1 MFPVCELVQSK
12 GFDFP
17 LLDHWSH
24 SFAVGIIVCF
34 VFCVILYYFFVVF
47 LPSLR
52 SVFMQTKAFGF
63 AFPSHRSHFTRELWR
78 LPATG
83 ASTVNSPCEIRRQL
97 YKYADTNTS
106 AQTIQIRWPFEIILI
121 FAELWRSPVT
131 DLSGRSLCQVRILDC
146 LVHWHCQGVS
156 DQLWL
161 EVTKRPIVMAAVM
174 SNYLDKWQQLLQ
186 TMPCGENFHSWRQP

>member
-63 AFPSHRSHFTRELWR
+63 AFPCHRSHFTRELWR

-83 ASTVNSPCEIRRQL
+83 ASTVNSPCEYEDNCTITQMKIQL
-97 YKYADTNTS
+97 HTYKSTVTFKIYICNYHLCRTERDCLSLTS
-106 AQTIQIRWPFEIILI
+106 A
-121 FAELWRSPVT
+121 V
-131 DLSGRSLCQVRILDC
+131 DLSAEWGFLTV
-146 LVHWHCQGVS
+146 
-156 DQLWL
+156 
-161 EVTKRPIVMAAVM
+161 
-174 SNYLDKWQQLLQ
+174 
-186 TMPCGENFHSWRQP
+186 